1 MFSGLGAAGSET
13 HGIFSDIEGLLSD

>member
-1 MFSGLGAAGSET
+1 MFSGLGAAGTKT